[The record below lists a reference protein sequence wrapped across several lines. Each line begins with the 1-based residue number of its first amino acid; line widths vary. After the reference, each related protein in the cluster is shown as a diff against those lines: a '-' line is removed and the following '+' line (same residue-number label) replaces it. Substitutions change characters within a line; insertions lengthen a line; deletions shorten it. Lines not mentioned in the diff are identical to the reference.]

1 MALINRLMRL
11 FKADFHAVIDQ
22 LEEPYLL
29 LKQSVREME
38 AVLQLDQQ
46 QLEGLQH
53 QQLKLNDRIK
63 SLSDDISG
71 FDDNLTVSLNAH
83 NDNLARALIK
93 RKLESLQ
100 LQKILVEKQNALTA
114 DIDQVKN
121 RINKHAPNLESMQQK
136 LELITEEISDRETNI
151 PSTPFVTTI
160 TDADVEVT
168 LLREKQQRQ
177 SS

>member
-1 MALINRLMRL
+1 MALLNRLMRL

-53 QQLKLNDRIK
+53 QQSKLNDRVK
-63 SLSDDISG
+63 SLDNDISG
-71 FDDNLTVSLNAH
+71 FDDNLTVSLNAN
-83 NDNLARALIK
+83 NDDLARALIK
-93 RKLESLQ
+93 RKLEFLQ
-100 LQKILVEKQNALTA
+100 LQKALVAKQDALTSE
-114 DIDQVKN
+114 IDQLKK
-121 RINKHAPNLESMQQK
+121 RINKQSPDLESMQQK
-136 LELITEEISDRETNI
+136 LELITEEISGQETDI
-151 PSTPFVTTI
+151 SSTPFVTTI

-168 LLREKQQRQ
+168 LLREKQQRC